1 MGVHTNSAANWRV
14 CAEVIEMRKILL
26 ILIMLVAINIAYAV
40 PQIPKQV
47 YGNIIPDLPAN
58 YAMSFKIGG
67 VEYETGRAYTT
78 YGYDPLV
85 LVPVDDPATPG
96 KEGYVG
102 GDVVFVYIN
111 NVKVAEHTYPA
122 SVNKID
128 ITLTQAQ
135 VNEITGAQPRIPAPS
150 GGGGGALPGCFER
163 WNCTDWS
170 PCGIEGIQTRS
181 CVDTGTC
188 NRPDKIE
195 EQVCT
200 YVPSGIIEGELPAET
215 VTEGEYVG
223 FEEPGGRGLLV
234 LLLVV
239 IVAGG
244 LGFVFYEW
252 ERSRKSLTKEKTGK
266 KLEDQSLQRLK
277 SYVQMTLGEGY
288 TKPQIRQAL
297 QKEGWSQ
304 DIINQVLK

>member
-1 MGVHTNSAANWRV
+1 
-14 CAEVIEMRKILL
+14 MRKILL

-67 VEYETGRAYTT
+67 VEYETGTAYTT

-85 LVPVDDPATPG
+85 LVPVDDPATPA
-96 KEGYVG
+96 KEGYVD
-102 GDVVFVYIN
+102 GDIVFVYIN

-135 VNEITGAQPRIPAPS
+135 VDEITGAQPGIPPVARR
-150 GGGGGALPGCFER
+150 GGGALPGCFER
-163 WNCTDWS
+163 WNCSEWS
-170 PCGIEGIQTRS
+170 PCGPEGIQTRI

-188 NRPDKIE
+188 NRADKIE

-200 YVPSGIIEGELPAET
+200 YIPSGVTEEEIPAEIT
-215 VTEGEYVG
+215 TEEEFVG

-252 ERSRKSLTKEKTGK
+252 EKSHKKLTQEKTGK
-266 KLEDQSLQRLK
+266 KLEDPSLQRLK
-277 SYVQMTLGEGY
+277 SYVQMTLSEGY
-288 TKPQIRQAL
+288 TKPQIRLAL